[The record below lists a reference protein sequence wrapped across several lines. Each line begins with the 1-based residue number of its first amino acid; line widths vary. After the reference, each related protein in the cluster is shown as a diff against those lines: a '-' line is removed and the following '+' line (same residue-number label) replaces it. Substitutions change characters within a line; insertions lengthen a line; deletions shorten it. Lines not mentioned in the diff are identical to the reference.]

1 MSFEWFIARRY
12 LTARRRQAFI
22 SLISGVSI
30 LGVGVGVMALVVALG
45 LMTGVQ
51 SELRDRIVGST
62 AHVYVYR
69 TGGYEGQDLDREIQ
83 QLMLPG
89 VAGAAPAVVGKG
101 MMESTVADAAPVD
114 LKGIDPS
121 REEQVTDIRA
131 AMQSGSLEALLSR
144 KPDAKDGVILGAGL
158 AKDLRVS
165 IGDLVWLLTPSLVV
179 GPGTA
184 AAKTRSLE
192 VVGIAK
198 FGIYQTDAFQTFVT
212 LETAEQMLGKPAP
225 DLIQLKLNDLEQA
238 QVISRQ
244 LEEKLGLKYSVEN
257 WTEINGPLYS
267 ALWLEKVAISL
278 TIGLI
283 VMVAALNIVASLV
296 LLVMEKS
303 RDIAILRTMGAPAR
317 AIRRIFVF
325 QGLTIGLLGTIS
337 GTILGLIVCYVADK
351 YRLIHLQSDVYQITY
366 LPFRVRPID
375 IAVVVISAVAVCL
388 IATIYPS
395 RQAGRLDP
403 AEALRNQ

>member
-1 MSFEWFIARRY
+1 
-12 LTARRRQAFI
+12 
-22 SLISGVSI
+22 
-30 LGVGVGVMALVVALG
+30 VV
-45 LMTGVQ
+45 
-51 SELRDRIVGST
+51 
-62 AHVYVYR
+62 
-69 TGGYEGQDLDREIQ
+69 
-83 QLMLPG
+83 
-89 VAGAAPAVVGKG
+89 
-101 MMESTVADAAPVD
+101 DATPID
-114 LKGIDPS
+114 LKGIDPA
-121 REEQVTDIRA
+121 REAQVTEIRA
-131 AMQSGSLEALLSR
+131 AMQSGSLDALAQR
-144 KPDAKDGVILGAGL
+144 RPDAKDGVILGVDL
-158 AKDLRVS
+158 AKELRASV
-165 IGDLVWLLTPSLVV
+165 GDLVWLLTPSLVV
-179 GPGTA
+179 GPGMA
-184 AAKTRSLE
+184 SAKTRPLD

-198 FGIYQTDAFQTFVT
+198 FGIYQTDSFQAFVT
-212 LETAEQMLGKPAP
+212 LQTAEEMFGKSVP
-225 DLIQLKLNDLEQA
+225 DLIQLRLNDLEQA
-238 QVISRQ
+238 PTIRRQ
-244 LEEKLGLKYSVEN
+244 LEDKLGLKYSIED

-317 AIRRIFVF
+317 AIRRIFIF
-325 QGLTIGLLGTIS
+325 QGLTIGLIGTIS

-366 LPFRVRPID
+366 LPFRVRPSDLAI
-375 IAVVVISAVAVCL
+375 VVISAVAVCL